1 MSFDKE
7 GDGKL
12 PAVGHVAKLVLVHTG
27 DTYYNMRLAS
37 SAPDVGAPNE
47 KDNVSFVC
55 LPLEATP
62 LKQLWSLVRN

>member
-12 PAVGHVAKLVLVHTG
+12 PAVGHVAKRVLVRTG
-27 DTYYNMRLAS
+27 DIYYNMRLAS

-47 KDNVSFVC
+47 KDTVSLACRSF
-55 LPLEATP
+55 
-62 LKQLWSLVRN
+62 